1 MSLDKLT
8 VKSTEALEKSTSLA
22 KEHGNQEITGA
33 HLFYALLKQQG
44 GLVGPILEKLGVNVD
59 AIMADTKKI
68 IDALPKVKGVDSYV
82 GPELKVIIE
91 GAQSV
96 AKQMKDEY
104 VSTEHFL
111 LAIAG
116 GVGGKISKL
125 FQAHGIVTDGL
136 LQALMGV
143 RGSQRVND
151 PDPEGK
157 FQALDQYTVDLT
169 DLAKRDKLDPV
180 IGRDQEIRRAMQV
193 LSRRTKNNPVLI
205 GSPGVGK
212 TAIVEGIARRI
223 ADGDVPES
231 LKKKKVL
238 SLDLGA
244 LVAGAKYRGEFE
256 DRLKAVLKE
265 VIDAKGD
272 IIMFI
277 DELHTLVG
285 AGAAEGAQDAA
296 NMLKPALARGVLRC
310 IGATTLDEY
319 RKHIE
324 KDKALERRFQQVYIG
339 EPSEEDTIAILRGL
353 KDKYEV
359 HHGIKIQDSALAAA
373 VRLSARY
380 ISDRFLPDKAIDLVD
395 EAASKLKMEIESL
408 PTPID
413 DIQRKIVRLQVEE
426 QAKKMEGKKESG
438 ESLEKLTEE
447 INLLQQ
453 ELDSMRARWEKQR
466 EILLRLRKGK
476 EDLERLKTRKVHV
489 EREGNLQQA
498 AELEYGQIPKLEKD
512 LADLEKELKKEQKE
526 GLFVKEDVTGEE
538 IAQVVSKW
546 TGIPVSKMLEAQS
559 DRLLKME
566 QRIHRRLVGQDEAV
580 SRVAKAIRISR
591 AGISDPNRPI
601 GVFLFLGPTGVG
613 KTELARSLADF
624 LFDDERNIIRLDM
637 SEYMEKHTVSRLI
650 GAPQGYVGYDQGGQ
664 LTEAVRRRPYSVI
677 LLDEIEKAHSDVFN
691 VLLQVMDDGR
701 LTDGQGRTVDFRN
714 TILIM
719 TSNVGSRF
727 ILEMDDRGE
736 IEQQANQALA
746 AAFKPEFLNRLDAN
760 LIFHRLDLKDI
771 RKIVDIQLDRYQKLL
786 SQRELEL
793 QLSDSAKDKLA
804 NIGFDPAFG
813 ARPLKRAIQTY
824 VMEPLSEKIISG
836 KVVPGCRIEVDYNSG
851 EFTFDEVVCKPVIVK
866 E

>member
-650 GAPQGYVGYDQGGQ
+650 GAPPGYVGYDQGGQ

-736 IEQQANQALA
+736 IEKQANQALA